1 MYLITFILF
10 ILWLAF
16 AENVR
21 PDTIIIGL
29 IFAIAIGLFN
39 KNLFAS
45 KRMTFASV
53 VKRASILFYYA
64 IMLLKDIFIAN
75 FHVAKIVLSPRIN
88 IKPITI
94 NYETKLKS
102 DFLRV
107 LLANSIT
114 LTPGT
119 LTVSMEDNILEIHC
133 LDIAFAE
140 DFKDLGFE
148 NILLKVEEA

>member
-10 ILWLAF
+10 LLWLAF

-29 IFAIAIGLFN
+29 IFAVAVSLFN
-39 KNLFAS
+39 KKLFDS
-45 KRMTFASV
+45 KRISFSSN
-53 VKRASILFYYA
+53 VKKALILFYYT
-64 IMLLKDIFIAN
+64 IMLLKDILIAN
-75 FHVAKIVLSPRIN
+75 FHVAKIVLSPKIN
-88 IKPITI
+88 INPITI

-102 DFLRV
+102 DFLRA

-119 LTVSMEDNILEIHC
+119 LTVSMTGNILEVHC
-133 LDIAFAE
+133 LDVAFAE